1 MAALSSIVMG
11 GAALAGGIAGA
22 KGQKKTSTQTSGMN
36 LAPESALEALGG
48 QVSQEQLQG
57 LRQLLGAG
65 PGEQDV
71 AAGTSAGR
79 DLASMLQQY
88 AQGGF
93 MPGEADMQAAQ
104 KFAGGAF
111 AGQQAALSQQFQDQ
125 QTEAR
130 RMAAQLNR
138 PINDPILQAKLAQSQ
153 MRQQQLLEGE
163 KTSMATQFAQQL
175 PGQRLGFAQQRAELL
190 GGLASQALANRSNL
204 LSLGSQLQAQ
214 GQNFRMQTAE
224 RYGTST
230 EKSGGGL
237 MGALSGAIGGA
248 SLGSGAANLFGN
260 ASLGSLFGGGAAGG
274 MTAPN
279 FGQGLQAATQTPGFG
294 MSAGLAQP
302 STSNMF
308 AGANPFAQ
316 PSRLGSAAPAATPS
330 IGGGTRTNWFN
341 NAGVRGA
348 WGQ

>member
-93 MPGEADMQAAQ
+93 MPGESDIQAAQ

-163 KTSMATQFAQQL
+163 KTSLATQFAQQL

-214 GQNFRMQTAE
+214 GQNFRMNTAE

-230 EKSGGGL
+230 SKEGGGL

-248 SLGSGAANLFGN
+248 SLGAGTEKLFGDTKITDLFNRSGAGLQ
-260 ASLGSLFGGGAAGG
+260 
-274 MTAPN
+274 MPN
-279 FGQGLQAATQTPGFG
+279 FGQGLSAATQTPGFG

-302 STSNMF
+302 SSANMF
-308 AGANPFAQ
+308 AGPNPFTQ
-316 PSRLGSAAPAATPS
+316 PSRLSSMAPSSAPS
-330 IGGGTRTNWFN
+330 VSGGRTNWFN